1 MAPCCSGDKIMSQ
14 QEFYETV
21 QRQQEWEEHQMK
33 TYFQEFLD
41 DSAEVEYCDYCLT
54 PRGHKASCCGETH
67 FTEFQYIPDDEQ
79 KQIVQREYD
88 KAFGGK
94 P

>member
-1 MAPCCSGDKIMSQ
+1 MSQ

-21 QRQQEWEEHQMK
+21 QRQQEWEEQQMK

-79 KQIVQREYD
+79 KQIVQCEYD
-88 KAFGGK
+88 KAF
-94 P
+94 

>member
-1 MAPCCSGDKIMSQ
+1 
-14 QEFYETV
+14 
-21 QRQQEWEEHQMK
+21 MK

-41 DSAEVEYCDYCLT
+41 DSSEVEYCDYCLT

-94 P
+94 